1 LILKNKN
8 WPNDSRIDYKTP
20 SSLVE
25 LIEMHMELMKELKEF
40 ERYNC
45 EHVIDSFFIKKNYVH
60 L

>member
-1 LILKNKN
+1 LIFKNKN
-8 WPNDSRIDYKTP
+8 WPNDFRIDYKTP

-40 ERYNC
+40 EGYNC
-45 EHVIDSFFIKKNYVH
+45 EHVK